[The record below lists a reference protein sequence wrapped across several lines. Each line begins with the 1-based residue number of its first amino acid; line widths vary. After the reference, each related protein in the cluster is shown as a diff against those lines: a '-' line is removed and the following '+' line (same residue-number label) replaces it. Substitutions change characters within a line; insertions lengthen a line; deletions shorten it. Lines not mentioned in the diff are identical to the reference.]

1 MHEDRSN
8 KTLFMYIRLL
18 LYIISIVFII
28 STLIDGFSFYSTPHQ
43 QRPRHED
50 YRFLR
55 PAGDLGHAA
64 GIIGSLMMIFM
75 LFYSVRKRIK
85 VFKNWGRLNRWL
97 DIHIFF
103 GIMGPLL
110 VVIHTSF
117 KVQGLVAVSFWS
129 MVAVALSGVLGRY
142 LYLQIPRDF
151 QGEQLSVQGI
161 NDLKSDLAEDLKI
174 GFKIDQNQLEKLERD
189 LSLERKGN
197 RGSLRM
203 LLAIITD
210 DLMRPFRMK
219 KYRRRYLRRMNLP
232 REVEDKIL
240 NLVLNRSLLNRKIA
254 FLNQVQTLFHYWHVF
269 HKPFAI
275 IMYIIMLVHV
285 GIAVWLGYTWMF

>member
-1 MHEDRSN
+1 MRQRESGSSYF
-8 KTLFMYIRLL
+8 KYLKIF
-18 LYIISIVFII
+18 LYSTAIIALVLI
-28 STLIDGFSFYSTPHQ
+28 LIDGFSFYATPYQ

-64 GIIGSLMMIFM
+64 GIIGSSMMIFM
-75 LFYSVRKRIK
+75 LFYSIRKRIRL
-85 VFKNWGRLNRWL
+85 FKNWGRLNRWL

-103 GIMGPLL
+103 GIIGPLL
-110 VVIHTSF
+110 VVVHTSF

-151 QGEQLSVQGI
+151 QGEQLSAQEI
-161 NDLKSDLAEDLKI
+161 DNLKSRLAKELTADT
-174 GFKIDQNQLEKLERD
+174 GFDQNQIQRIEND
-189 LSLERKGN
+189 LSLERKAK
-197 RGSLRM
+197 RGTLRM

-210 DLMRPFRMK
+210 DLTRPFRVRN
-219 KYRRRYLRRMNLP
+219 YRRRYLRNLNLP
-232 REVEDKIL
+232 KVMKNKIL
-240 NLVLNRSLLNRKIA
+240 TAILDRALLNRKIA

-285 GIAVWLGYTWMF
+285 GIAVWLGYTWVF

>member
-1 MHEDRSN
+1 MRQRESGSN
-8 KTLFMYIRLL
+8 YFKYLKVI
-18 LYIISIVFII
+18 LYATAIVALVSILV
-28 STLIDGFSFYSTPHQ
+28 DGFSFYTTPYQ

-64 GIIGSLMMIFM
+64 GIIGSSMMIFM
-75 LFYSVRKRIK
+75 LFYSIRKRIRI
-85 VFKNWGRLNRWL
+85 FKNWGRLNRWL

-103 GIMGPLL
+103 GITGPLL
-110 VVIHTSF
+110 VVVHTSF

-129 MVAVALSGVLGRY
+129 MAAVALSGVLGRY

-151 QGEQLSVQGI
+151 QGEQLSAQEI
-161 NDLKSDLAEDLKI
+161 DNLKGRLAKELTTDT
-174 GFKIDQNQLEKLERD
+174 GFDQNQIQRIEND
-189 LSLERKGN
+189 LSLERKAK
-197 RGSLRM
+197 RGTLRM

-210 DLMRPFRMK
+210 DLTRPFRVR
-219 KYRRRYLRRMNLP
+219 KYRRRYLRSMNLP
-232 REVEDKIL
+232 KEMKDKIL
-240 NLVLNRSLLNRKIA
+240 TAILDRALLNRKIA

-285 GIAVWLGYTWMF
+285 GIAVWLGYTWVF